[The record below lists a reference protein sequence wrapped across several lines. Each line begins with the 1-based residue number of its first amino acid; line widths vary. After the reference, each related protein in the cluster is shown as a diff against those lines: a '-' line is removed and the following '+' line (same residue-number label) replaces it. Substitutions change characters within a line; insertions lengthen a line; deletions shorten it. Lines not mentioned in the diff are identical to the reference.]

1 LTSRP
6 KNDILYREEGC
17 AENMKTKKPEME
29 EKIDIGTP
37 ETLATEMYREL
48 KKANKFKERIIVIL
62 CVIIGILIGAMCFQG
77 WYHIHKWSEF
87 DTVVVDTGEGGG
99 NANYVQGDNQGGIF
113 NGEGYSQAQESEQ
126 GQEQGDADK
135 A

>member
-1 LTSRP
+1 M
-6 KNDILYREEGC
+6 KN
-17 AENMKTKKPEME
+17 NKPQSE

-48 KKANKFKERIIVIL
+48 KKANKFKEKIIIAL
-62 CVIIGILIGAMCFQG
+62 CVIIGILIACMCFQG
-77 WYHIHKWSEF
+77 WYHIHKWAEF

-113 NGEGYSQAQESEQ
+113 NGEGYSQETESGQ
-126 GQEQGDADK
+126 GEKQGDADQ

>member
-1 LTSRP
+1 M
-6 KNDILYREEGC
+6 N
-17 AENMKTKKPEME
+17 AKKPEME

-48 KKANKFKERIIVIL
+48 KKANQFKNKLIVGL
-62 CVIIGILIGAMCFQG
+62 CIIIGILVVAMCFQG
-77 WYHIHKWSEF
+77 CYHIHKWSEF

>member
-1 LTSRP
+1 M
-6 KNDILYREEGC
+6 KNS
-17 AENMKTKKPEME
+17 KPEME

-37 ETLATEMYREL
+37 ETLAAEMYREL
-48 KKANKFKERIIVIL
+48 KRANKFKNRIIIWL
-62 CVIIGILIGAMCFQG
+62 CGIIAALVLALALVS
-77 WYHIHKWSEF
+77 WYHVYQWSQF

-113 NGEGYSQAQESEQ
+113 NGEGYSQETESGQ
-126 GQEQGDADK
+126 GQIQGDADK

>member
-1 LTSRP
+1 M
-6 KNDILYREEGC
+6 KN
-17 AENMKTKKPEME
+17 KKPEIE
-29 EKIDIGTP
+29 EKIDIGSP

-48 KKANKFKERIIVIL
+48 KKANKFKEKIIIAL
-62 CVIIGILIGAMCFQG
+62 CIIIGILIGAMCFQG
-77 WYHIHKWSEF
+77 WYHIHKWAEF

-99 NANYVQGDNQGGIF
+99 NANYVQGDNQGGIY
-113 NGEGYSQAQESEQ
+113 NGEGYSQESESKQ

>member
-1 LTSRP
+1 MQKTM
-6 KNDILYREEGC
+6 KN
-17 AENMKTKKPEME
+17 KKPETE

-48 KKANKFKERIIVIL
+48 KKANKFKEKIIIAL

-77 WYHIHKWSEF
+77 WYHIHKWAEF

-113 NGEGYSQAQESEQ
+113 NGEGYSQEAESKQ